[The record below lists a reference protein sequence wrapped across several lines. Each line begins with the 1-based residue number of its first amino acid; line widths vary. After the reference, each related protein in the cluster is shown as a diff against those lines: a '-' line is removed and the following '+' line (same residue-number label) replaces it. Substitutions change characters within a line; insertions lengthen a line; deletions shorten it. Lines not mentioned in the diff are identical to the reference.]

1 MKINWK
7 DISGMITVLLTIS
20 GGFYK
25 LNEDNK
31 QIIIENQSV
40 QKVKHAQWQID
51 SLRMER
57 KIQELRWDMRD
68 SIRIEIAR
76 FEDKLKR
83 RQK

>member
-31 QIIIENQSV
+31 QILIENQSV

>member
-7 DISGMITVLLTIS
+7 DISGMITIL
-20 GGFYK
+20 GGLIGGYYK
-25 LNEDNK
+25 LDQDNK
-31 QIIIENQSV
+31 QILMENQST
-40 QKVKHAQWQID
+40 QRVKYAQWQID

-83 RQK
+83 RVK